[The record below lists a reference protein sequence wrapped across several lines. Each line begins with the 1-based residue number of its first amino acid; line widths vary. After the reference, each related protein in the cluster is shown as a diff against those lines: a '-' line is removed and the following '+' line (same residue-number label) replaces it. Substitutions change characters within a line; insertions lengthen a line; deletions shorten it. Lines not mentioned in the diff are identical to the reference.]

1 MASTSI
7 KVNTN
12 MPNYPGQNP
21 VLQFPDNP
29 EVDQEFVGDNG
40 ATYMWTGDCWSST
53 VAIVRKTAK
62 YIVDG
67 EYANSTETNILD
79 GNGA

>member
-1 MASTSI
+1 MST
-7 KVNTN
+7 
-12 MPNYPGQNP
+12 YPGQNP
-21 VLQFPDNP
+21 VLQFPNNP
-29 EVDQEFVGDNG
+29 VQDQEFVGDNG
-40 ATYMWTGDCWSST
+40 ATYMWTGDAWSST

-67 EYANSTETNILD
+67 EYADSTETNILD